1 MSGHISER
9 RPGIWNIVLHVLDPQ
24 TGKRKHKWHTFRG
37 GKREAQKECDR
48 LAAEYQSGTGNLAPK
63 ATTVR
68 DYLTKW
74 LAHMTAQISPA
85 SHERYSGVI
94 IGNLIPTLGA
104 VALIDLRAPLIAK
117 VYGDL
122 IARGLSPRSVLLAHK
137 VLKQALAQAVAWELI
152 GRNPA
157 DTVTAP
163 RVERSE
169 MSVLDTDATARL
181 IEAARGSSL
190 FAPILLGALCGL
202 RRGEIVALKWSSV
215 DLAAGSL
222 SVVQSMEQ
230 TKAGVR
236 LKAPKNG
243 KGRNVAMPSL
253 LIEEL
258 RRYRLAESERLLALG
273 VRLTDDHHVAL
284 REDGNPWIPL
294 RLTHAFRTLALQHR
308 VAIRFHDLRH
318 SHATQLLASGVHPK
332 VAQERLGHSSIAMTI
347 DLYSHVLPGMQE
359 QAVGLVDTAMRAAFQ
374 RQRK

>member
-1 MSGHISER
+1 
-9 RPGIWNIVLHVLDPQ
+9 
-24 TGKRKHKWHTFRG
+24 
-37 GKREAQKECDR
+37 
-48 LAAEYQSGTGNLAPK
+48 
-63 ATTVR
+63 
-68 DYLTKW
+68 
-74 LAHMTAQISPA
+74 
-85 SHERYSGVI
+85 VI

-122 IARGLSPRSVLLAHK
+122 IARGLSPRSVLLCHK

-169 MSVLDTDATARL
+169 MAVLDTDATARL
-181 IEAARGSSL
+181 IEAARGTSL

-222 SVVQSMEQ
+222 SVVASVEQ
-230 TKAGVR
+230 TRTGTR

-273 VRLTDDHHVAL
+273 VRLTDDHNVAL
-284 REDGNPWIPL
+284 REDGNQWIPL
-294 RLTHAFRTLALQHR
+294 KLTSAFRTFALQHH
-308 VAIRFHDLRH
+308 VGIRFHDLRH

-347 DLYSHVLPGMQE
+347 DLYSHILPGMQE